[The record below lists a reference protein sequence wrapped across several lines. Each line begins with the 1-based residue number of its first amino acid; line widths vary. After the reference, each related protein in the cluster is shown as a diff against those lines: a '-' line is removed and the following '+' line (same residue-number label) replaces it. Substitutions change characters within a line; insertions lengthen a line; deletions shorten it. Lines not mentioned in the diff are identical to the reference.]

1 MRDLDELLDPALRL
15 PIRGKEYRVVCS
27 AYHGLHLHHL
37 FANGAHLNDDEE
49 RTEILKMLG
58 PAYQQM
64 LEDSVPWARIS
75 HAGRTAM
82 FWFGH
87 SPALGQK
94 VWESG
99 GVPGNPTPPSPRRKA
114 MGDKLRSMFRR
125 SASAPGSA
133 TVA

>member
-15 PIRGKEYRVVCS
+15 PIKGKEYRVECS
-27 AYHGLHLHHL
+27 AWHGLHLHRI
-37 FANGAHLNDDEE
+37 FAAGAILDNDAE
-49 RTEILKMLG
+49 RTEILAMLG
-58 PAYQQM
+58 PTYQEM
-64 LEDSVPWARIS
+64 VDDKIPWARIS

-99 GVPGNPTPPSPRRKA
+99 GVPGNPTPPSPRQKA
-114 MGDKLRSMFRR
+114 MGDKLRHLFQR
-125 SASAPGSA
+125 SASAGASA
-133 TVA
+133 TTP